1 MRRQPCKLM
10 RDDNTTGIANR
21 LHWGEGVNNRI
32 FKYGYELRTNQVI
45 HFYDHPLQAT
55 FFSPIHVTDYTK
67 LREVTHYSKMVS
79 DGTKCA
85 AKSVT
90 TGKEIPIPEITIEQ
104 RVEIAIR
111 CALKVHPEPEFVA
124 WANKWLSGE
133 DRFQNTTATSP
144 VPYAPAIGYTIYAA
158 AAYTSATAFG
168 VSAAYAVE
176 AAHAVVLHATEAV
189 YTACTIAI
197 RRGIKFNVL
206 DIIADVVGWK
216 E

>member
-1 MRRQPCKLM
+1 MRCN
-10 RDDNTTGIANR
+10 DTTGCETIFQWDDGTNY
-21 LHWGEGVNNRI
+21 RI
-32 FKYGYELRTNQVI
+32 YNQGYELCSEQVI
-45 HFYDHPLQAT
+45 HFYIHPLQAA
-55 FFSPIHVTDYTK
+55 FFAPIHVDDYTK
-67 LREVTHYSKMVS
+67 LREVTHHSKMIS
-79 DGTKCA
+79 DVTRCA

-176 AAHAVVLHATEAV
+176 AAHAVDLHATEAV
-189 YTACTIAI
+189 YAACTIAI